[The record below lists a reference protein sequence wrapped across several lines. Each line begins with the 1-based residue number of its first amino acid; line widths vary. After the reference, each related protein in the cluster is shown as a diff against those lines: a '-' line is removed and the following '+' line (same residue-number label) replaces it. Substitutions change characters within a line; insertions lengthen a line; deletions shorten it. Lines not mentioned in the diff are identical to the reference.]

1 MQNDHFNPVLVT
13 NPPPPSPSH
22 SPHLSSCLLPPP
34 FVKVSK
40 ASETFFGGATWWI
53 IIVKIKSRVIPLVFA
68 AKRIVKAFRIKYHG
82 LREEQALRVKMKKKM
97 ACIHPSSSF
106 PSFSGE
112 LRQISRDLSSA
123 IQNSLRKRA
132 HVGRAEYYKQVHP
145 VLTACAFCVPFVFSL
160 FVVIRLFA
168 WGTCQSA
175 DPLHRICLFSAF
187 PVLDLAP
194 AGSGQ
199 NQACSCMQIWYE
211 EDANR
216 TRCND
221 SINVARRHEFAS
233 IAATSQYTSTV
244 LIGYKCNETVPV
256 VNTLFATMQRA
267 SVLIIDGHLR
277 SPERH
282 DEYGDVILSQF
293 DDITPGSNA
302 LQKHVQFKHLQDV
315 TTLNVLILIR
325 LELDSIEWLPS
336 MVQLREFKT
345 FGVPLVALPRSTMA
359 KMSQLDQFSVISA
372 KLSALPSTVDYFPTS
387 LTKLVFEGRV
397 YYLTVYSNRTGPK
410 PLSSMHGHIL
420 TSLYSLFNVSTN
432 GGSTLLRKQIMR

>member
-1 MQNDHFNPVLVT
+1 
-13 NPPPPSPSH
+13 
-22 SPHLSSCLLPPP
+22 
-34 FVKVSK
+34 
-40 ASETFFGGATWWI
+40 
-53 IIVKIKSRVIPLVFA
+53 
-68 AKRIVKAFRIKYHG
+68 
-82 LREEQALRVKMKKKM
+82 
-97 ACIHPSSSF
+97 
-106 PSFSGE
+106 
-112 LRQISRDLSSA
+112 
-123 IQNSLRKRA
+123 
-132 HVGRAEYYKQVHP
+132 
-145 VLTACAFCVPFVFSL
+145 
-160 FVVIRLFA
+160 
-168 WGTCQSA
+168 
-175 DPLHRICLFSAF
+175 
-187 PVLDLAP
+187 
-194 AGSGQ
+194 
-199 NQACSCMQIWYE
+199 
-211 EDANR
+211 
-216 TRCND
+216 
-221 SINVARRHEFAS
+221 
-233 IAATSQYTSTV
+233 
-244 LIGYKCNETVPV
+244 
-256 VNTLFATMQRA
+256 MQRA

-420 TSLYSLFNVSTN
+420 TFSLLIV
-432 GGSTLLRKQIMR
+432 